1 MICHRDTGPLPASV
15 PMLRGRFPAPAASQQ
30 HKERARAGLVSPFS
44 SPRTSPH
51 LRCQTQTRLVLIQGV
66 QKSPVGG
73 LEPRC
78 HLPRAADP
86 GASARKDAT
95 TSFAGTV
102 DKPLGLEPFMTPVP
116 RASGR
121 DCATR
126 PHDDTTA
133 PTAGWDPQ
141 LAG

>member
-1 MICHRDTGPLPASV
+1 MICHRDTGPCQP
-15 PMLRGRFPAPAASQQ
+15 
-30 HKERARAGLVSPFS
+30 VSPCSEDDSQLPQPVS
-44 SPRTSPH
+44 STRNGHKLGWFLPSPPQEPALT

-78 HLPRAADP
+78 HLPRAEDP

-95 TSFAGTV
+95 TSFAGTM

-121 DCATR
+121 DCATH